1 MLHVPDACALFNLHN
16 GGVLEIALSLADC
29 PFLLGKAVYGEARS
43 IAEELDRLIALEKL
57 TWVDDA
63 AIPASE
69 FLRLKEELD
78 LGDGETECL
87 AAALHLD
94 CKLVFDDMAARRA
107 GFELIGEARV
117 TGSIGVLR
125 ACVSAGSLAR
135 DGAYEAYG
143 LMKAL
148 GGFLPDMSI
157 DDMFPPA

>member
-16 GGVLEIALSLADC
+16 GGVLETAVSLNDC

-43 IAEELDRLIALEKL
+43 IAEELDRLLVLEKL
-57 TWVDDA
+57 TWLDDA

-69 FLRLKEELD
+69 FFRLKEELD

-87 AAALHLD
+87 AAALHLE

-107 GFELIGEARV
+107 GFELIGEGRV
-117 TGSIGVLR
+117 TGSIGLLR
-125 ACVSAGSLAR
+125 ACVSAGSLDR
-135 DGAYEAYG
+135 VGAYEAYG
-143 LMKAL
+143 LMKTL

-157 DDMFPPA
+157 HDMFPPG